1 MIGEEQNE
9 TVVIEDLRPGTAQKP
24 GHIHHNREVIC
35 KKGAVAITIGPLLKP
50 SDDDR
55 PHYTETHKYVRTEA
69 KDELGRAIFRL
80 ALAG

>member
-1 MIGEEQNE
+1 MIGEDENE
-9 TVVIEDLRPGTAQKP
+9 TVVIEDLRPGTTQHP

-35 KKGAVAITIGPLLKP
+35 KKGLSEVTIGPLSKP
-50 SDDDR
+50 RDDDR
-55 PHYTETHKYVRTEA
+55 PHYAEAHRYVRTEA